1 MNKTTI
7 SEPDRLGDL
16 LRTSYPESDQINM
29 PLDLSLKIRQL
40 AEKEADQKTHL
51 WHRLL
56 NWLPERRYWCKAHL
70 VPVCAFATV
79 VVAIGIST
87 LWYSYSGF
95 SPQQSPNT
103 TAQNKA
109 FEEIF
114 DYNLQETANL
124 VVEVSDQDPTL
135 ATKPDPAKSDLVKAA
150 TSETAPDTVH

>member
-16 LRTSYPESDQINM
+16 LRSSYPESEQINM
-29 PLDLSLKIRQL
+29 PLDLSTKIRQL
-40 AEKEADQKTHL
+40 AEKEADQKAHF
-51 WHRLL
+51 WNRLL
-56 NWLPERRYWCKAHL
+56 NWLPERRYL
-70 VPVCAFATV
+70 VSVGAFATV
-79 VVAIGIST
+79 VLAIGIST
-87 LWYSYSGF
+87 LWYSFSGF
-95 SPQQSPNT
+95 TPQQSQNT